1 MCARSPRLGDEG
13 VGLLIQ
19 MSGVP
24 PPTPL
29 TQPAPDTRSQLLVLS
44 KNNVTQSRSWAG
56 PREGQTSGDLTFQ
69 SLSIPT
75 WTGTKIQSK
84 ISVFHIPP
92 EPSGLAGPAQLSL
105 LTFLTPH
112 MTPSAPGSSDLSQKP
127 VRLPAS
133 ARAARSHRNARS
145 KADLCSH
152 AEQPAA
158 EPRLASRTGR
168 LPSPAPECR
177 VARAQ

>member
-1 MCARSPRLGDEG
+1 MGR
-13 VGLLIQ
+13 
-19 MSGVP
+19 
-24 PPTPL
+24 
-29 TQPAPDTRSQLLVLS
+29 TQGR
-44 KNNVTQSRSWAG
+44 
-56 PREGQTSGDLTFQ
+56 TSGDLTFQ

-75 WTGTKIQSK
+75 WTDTKIQSK
-84 ISVFHIPP
+84 ISVFRIPP

-145 KADLCSH
+145 KADLCSR